1 MSSLELSEMTQVSFE
16 RLSEELGDQYIIN
29 TEEPQPEFAYLAA
42 IALETYDDPKYD
54 IEDTL
59 MEFIRNTSALDNLD
73 MDECDEIE
81 IILRGGN

>member
-1 MSSLELSEMTQVSFE
+1 MSSLELSEMKEVSFE

-29 TEEPQPEFAYLAA
+29 TEESHPEFAYLAA
-42 IALETYDDPKYD
+42 IALETYDDPRYE

-73 MDECDEIE
+73 MDDCDEISL
-81 IILRGGN
+81 ILGEN